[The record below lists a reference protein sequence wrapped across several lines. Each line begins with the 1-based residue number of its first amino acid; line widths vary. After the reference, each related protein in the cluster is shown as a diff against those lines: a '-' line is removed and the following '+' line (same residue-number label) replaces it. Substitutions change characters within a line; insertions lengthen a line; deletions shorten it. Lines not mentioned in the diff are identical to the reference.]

1 MTEKKI
7 GGCIRIK
14 VFDTPSLRSSCSSLL
29 LSSVSERCF
38 HSTKRRIS
46 TMASLELQIQEIAE
60 YPPCAH
66 LSARKVA
73 SLFSQTIEKINS
85 SADNL
90 SAAMNISGI
99 LNLTSSSCISSLGTM
114 KENELRFYIV
124 GDSNGKYPAQNGDTY
139 VKVHDSVKLLH
150 FLVSDSSL
158 YVNVGDIIAVMG
170 YKNALAITKVCRVL
184 PLNDAKAGL
193 TAGVITPGDKTTQN
207 TANSNASA
215 ALNAINIMVPR
226 YYREDNYN
234 INNIYQPGIYLYGR
248 TGRSMPENASD
259 EYYIVIVE
267 TVFSN
272 GSYNVCQKAYSV
284 TRPGRSFYRIIV
296 TNSLTNYEGSFGE
309 WIQTGWEHG

>member
-1 MTEKKI
+1 
-7 GGCIRIK
+7 
-14 VFDTPSLRSSCSSLL
+14 
-29 LSSVSERCF
+29 
-38 HSTKRRIS
+38 
-46 TMASLELQIQEIAE
+46 MATLEEQIQEISE

-73 SLFSQTIEKINS
+73 SMFSQAVDMIEK

-139 VKVHDSVKLLH
+139 VKVHGSVKLLN

-170 YKNALAITKVCRVL
+170 YKNALTTTKVCRVL

-193 TAGVITPGDKTTQN
+193 TAGVMTPGDKTSLN
-207 TANSNASA
+207 NAKANAAA
-215 ALNAINIMVPR
+215 ALNAINIMMPR
-226 YYREDNYN
+226 YYTEDNYN

-248 TGRSMPENASD
+248 TGRSMQDNASD
-259 EYYIVIVE
+259 EYYIVIVD
-267 TVFSN
+267 TVLANGNFHVRQTAFSI
-272 GSYNVCQKAYSV
+272 
-284 TRPGRSFYRIIV
+284 TRTGRSFFRIIV

>member
-1 MTEKKI
+1 
-7 GGCIRIK
+7 
-14 VFDTPSLRSSCSSLL
+14 
-29 LSSVSERCF
+29 
-38 HSTKRRIS
+38 
-46 TMASLELQIQEIAE
+46 MATLEEQIQEIAE

-124 GDSNGKYPAQNGDTY
+124 GDSNGKYPALNGDTY

-170 YKNALAITKVCRVL
+170 YKNALTITKVCRVL

-193 TAGVITPGDKTTQN
+193 TAGVMTPGDKTTLN

-215 ALNAINIMVPR
+215 ALNAINIMVSR